1 MRRLLAA
8 LTALMLTASP
18 LARAGEDITSQPL
31 TIPQIALALQNEGIY
46 RGSGSVEAVKA
57 LFEHAV
63 GAQLKLQQAGQ
74 SSGSEVGQDAV
85 EIAAALDLDARSS
98 APSVVRAIKALAGAP
113 RAHQPIVR
121 PPPRAEWNQ
130 YFNKT
135 AALSSDHNAFQLFA
149 RHGFHPVLISWEDIG
164 RYEGSVWGSRISD
177 VGIWGRRD
185 KDDLQSARLM
195 LTVRRDDNFRD
206 KVLMVPSDNI
216 KLHRR
221 EDGELKEVTL
231 RQRLRELNLLSP
243 SGRFD
248 KNVIVSN
255 QFSIVPV
262 PQKEHA
268 GVDTLSFN
276 FSIFPYGSTNYVIA
290 DTIEGSSELVVG
302 GNQHQLVYFNAHG
315 KKAPFTAA
323 RSSDREEIVKAAEQ
337 MRAQGLDVD
346 VQRFYL
352 IQIPI
357 RHAAKGVTLANMGA
371 PPMARMQM
379 FNDAFM
385 SFPAGVAKGGPTGA
399 MPPAPSK
406 AERRGLEDVVVG
418 HGKEEGQYFAGAGFA
433 GKRADERVRVTVCY
447 FVTPRGELTG
457 ADMSTFAKKFQ
468 EWDKKA
474 VWGGSFVVP
483 EQEGVA
489 AK

>member
-1 MRRLLAA
+1 MSRVLLALTAVLLAA
-8 LTALMLTASP
+8 AP
-18 LARAGEDITSQPL
+18 LAHADEDIQSQPL
-31 TIPQIALALQNEGIY
+31 SVAQIAGALENQGIH
-46 RGSGSVEAVKA
+46 RSIAAIWSVKP

-63 GAQLKLQQAGQ
+63 GAQLKLQGLGQ
-74 SSGSEVGQDAV
+74 ESGSEVGQDAV
-85 EIAAALDLDARSS
+85 EIAAELDLDARSS

-113 RAHQPIVR
+113 GMRRPVVR
-121 PPPRAEWNQ
+121 PPPRMEWRE
-130 YFNKT
+130 YFGKT
-135 AALSSDHNAFQLFA
+135 AALSSDQNAFQLFA

-177 VGIWGRRD
+177 VGIWGRED
-185 KDDLQSARLM
+185 KDDLQSAKLM

-221 EDGELKEVTL
+221 EDGVLREVTL
-231 RQRLRELNLLSP
+231 RQRLGELNLLSP

-248 KNVIVSN
+248 RNVIVSN

-302 GNQHQLVYFNAHG
+302 GNEHQLVYFNSHG

-323 RSSDREEIVKAAEQ
+323 RSSDRQEIVQAAEQ
-337 MRAQGLDVD
+337 MRRQGLDVD

-357 RHAAKGVTLANMGA
+357 RHDARGVTAANMGTPPVMKMFEALGSAADDFGGLAGA
-371 PPMARMQM
+371 PAT
-379 FNDAFM
+379 
-385 SFPAGVAKGGPTGA
+385 KGAAPSA
-399 MPPAPSK
+399 MPR
-406 AERRGLEDVVVG
+406 RRGLEDVVVG

-447 FVTPRGELTG
+447 FVTPRGELTE
-457 ADMSTFAKKFQ
+457 ADMETFARKFQ